1 MDIISRLENV
11 REVAPGKWTASC
23 PAHDDRNPS
32 LAISYGDD
40 GRLLMHCRAYCS
52 IHDIVDSLGISLG
65 DLFPKKTILSDGKHV
80 FKPVKRPFNAAQ
92 MLLTMGHEVNVVY
105 VIARSIHA
113 GIELSDDEIERLET
127 AISRI
132 AKGISLAGLHH

>member
-1 MDIISRLENV
+1 MDIIGKLENV
-11 REVAPGKWTASC
+11 REVAPGRWTASC

-32 LAISYGDD
+32 MAVTHGDD
-40 GRLLMHCRAYCS
+40 GRLLLFCRAGCS
-52 IHDIVDSLGISLG
+52 IHDITDSLGISLS
-65 DLFPKKTILSDGKHV
+65 DLFPEKTILTDGKHGL
-80 FKPVKRPFNAAQ
+80 KPIRRPFNAAQ

-113 GIELSDDEIERLET
+113 GIDPSNDEIERLET